1 MDLQIH
7 DVREL
12 SMEGGYVYGDGGTDI
27 GWKGKKIKIKINGYD
42 NYITL
47 YCEHDAKVS
56 ITGDIVHRRNEGTNT
71 HRLNLWPEDEAR
83 PGQLQEEKG

>member
-7 DVREL
+7 DVKEL
-12 SMEGGYVYGDGGTDI
+12 SIEGGYVYSDEGKD
-27 GWKGKKIKIKINGYD
+27 KKIKVKINGYD